1 MTEHLRHRSRLRM
14 LTPLRR
20 RTDPQARKFR
30 RGVYL
35 LPSLFTMA
43 NMFCGYACIVFA
55 MRGDFAVAAPFIGFA
70 IVLDM
75 LDGRIARLTGA
86 TSDFGIEFDS
96 LADVISFGVAPSILA
111 FAWGLHPLGRLGWAA
126 AFIFAAAAAVRLAR
140 FNIQTGSVDKRYFV
154 GMPSPAA
161 AAVPASTVFAYPIGF
176 TTSTE
181 ALPALAIVLVPA
193 LLMVSTIRFRSFK
206 TFDLQSRRS
215 YAVLIVFAVALAL
228 LASHPEIIL
237 VIVAYTYLLSAFI
250 GMVFHRPRK
259 RVPEH
264 KREPEQKQE
273 PEPKQELEEKREP
286 ERAREPAPDAMSGDE
301 RPAMPRMSDLES

>member
-1 MTEHLRHRSRLRM
+1 MTDGGPSRRRLRM

-20 RTDPQARKFR
+20 RTDLQARKLR

-35 LPSLFTMA
+35 LPSLFTLA

-55 MRGDFAVAAPFIGFA
+55 MRGEFATAAPFIGVA

-86 TSDFGIEFDS
+86 TSDFGVEFDS

-111 FAWGLHPLGRLGWAA
+111 FAWGLYPLGRLGWAA

-140 FNIQTGSVDKRYFV
+140 FNIQTGAAHDKRYFV

-161 AAVPASTVFAYPIGF
+161 AGVPAATVFAYPAGF
-176 TTSTE
+176 NTSTE
-181 ALPALAIVLVPA
+181 ALPVLAMVIVPA

-206 TFDLQSRRS
+206 TFDLQTRRS
-215 YAVLIVFAVALAL
+215 YPVLVVFAAALAL
-228 LASHPEIIL
+228 LASHPEYIL
-237 VIVAYTYLLSAFI
+237 VAAAYLYLASAFI
-250 GMVFHRPRK
+250 GMAWG
-259 RVPEH
+259 RV
-264 KREPEQKQE
+264 R
-273 PEPKQELEEKREP
+273 R
-286 ERAREPAPDAMSGDE
+286 RGPDALTSDFKTQTADDAAAPQ
-301 RPAMPRMSDLES
+301 RPEMPQLPDRL